1 MKKTEKFTMRDS
13 IRFLSP
19 YILPYRKHFAA
30 FYAGWLTETVL
41 AILLPKLLGIMLD
54 QIIYKQ
60 DLTDFFK
67 VGGAASVFSIYSCVL
82 YYWLYA
88 QHHYLMIMFTFQIKI
103 AVFEK
108 FLKMQPL
115 KLESFRSFS
124 FIFRTASNPGFPVEI
139 TCSV

>member
-54 QIIYKQ
+54 QIIYEQ

-115 KLESFRSFS
+115 KLGSFRSFS

>member
-1 MKKTEKFTMRDS
+1 MRDS

-54 QIIYKQ
+54 QIIYEQ

-115 KLESFRSFS
+115 KLGSFRSFS